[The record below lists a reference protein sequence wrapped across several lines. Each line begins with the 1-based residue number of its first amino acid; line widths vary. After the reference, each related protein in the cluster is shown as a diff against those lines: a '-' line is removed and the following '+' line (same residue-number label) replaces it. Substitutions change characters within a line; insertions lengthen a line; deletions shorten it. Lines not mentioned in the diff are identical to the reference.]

1 MQKIG
6 NSTETANPSGEF
18 TEGAPAGGTP
28 ATLIKASWLNS
39 VQRELLAVL
48 AGAGVELNP
57 QDDSQLLKAIQGLA
71 GTAANWANI
80 TGKPATFAPST
91 HSHTWDSV
99 TGKPT
104 NFPVAW
110 SSVSSKPQSVLG
122 LSTVASLSADTTLTA
137 AQMGLLSLDAS
148 GGARTFT
155 LPPADAALGVVDVI
169 VRRSDNSGNRLVVQA
184 SGTDKIKFHTHLNA
198 SGYGFLVLMGA
209 GDWWHLRS
217 DGAGGWL
224 PVGRLDS
231 TPLGRPVFDTTT
243 AFPPGGYGAHAGA
256 LYGRAEWPWLWDH
269 AQASGMLTTEE
280 ARSGMEGGWTVGDG
294 ISTFRSPAAGGQFLR
309 ILDAGAGVDQSMIR
323 GTTALGSAVISAVDF
338 AGAVVA
344 AGMAIS
350 GSGIPAGATVVAAT
364 SNTITLSVNA
374 TAAFAAVA
382 FIVKGRVAGSRAPDS
397 MQGHIHTL
405 SGYNLYYLG
414 AGGGG
419 SIANTGGAGVP
430 CSSPTTDGINGT
442 PRTGPET
449 RPTNIAY
456 PGRLKLI

>member
-1 MQKIG
+1 M
-6 NSTETANPSGEF
+6 
-18 TEGAPAGGTP
+18 
-28 ATLIKASWLNS
+28 
-39 VQRELLAVL
+39 
-48 AGAGVELNP
+48 
-57 QDDSQLLKAIQGLA
+57 
-71 GTAANWANI
+71 
-80 TGKPATFAPST
+80 
-91 HSHTWDSV
+91 
-99 TGKPT
+99 
-104 NFPVAW
+104 
-110 SSVSSKPQSVLG
+110 LG
-122 LSTVASLSADTTLTA
+122 LSTVASLSADATLTA

-148 GGARTFT
+148 GGARTFI

-184 SGTDKIKFHTHLNA
+184 SGADKIKFHTHLNS

-217 DGAGGWL
+217 DGAGSWL

-309 ILDAGAGVDQSMIR
+309 ILDGGAGVDQSLVR
-323 GTTALGSAVISAVDF
+323 GTSAAGSAVITAVDF

-350 GSGIPAGATVVAAT
+350 GSGIPAGATVVATT
-364 SNTITLSVNA
+364 SNTITLSANA
-374 TAAFAAVA
+374 TAAASA
-382 FIVKGRVAGSRAPDS
+382 FIVKGRVAGSRALDN
-397 MQGHIHTL
+397 MQGHIHTT
-405 SGYNLYYLG
+405 SGYNPYLL
-414 AGGGG
+414 AGGGLG
-419 SIANTGGAGVP
+419 SLANTGGPGVS
-430 CSSPTTDGINGT
+430 CSSPATDGINGT